1 MASTITLANTITWA
15 QGYLFSQPLA
25 LGAANEPAITIAN
38 IVKQTILGPPFCWR
52 WNRVASSANSMSP
65 GQQNYSASLADFGF
79 LEKAFLSYNSGQ
91 SLKEIEEI
99 EDVLSGESVVGRPDR
114 AIAVQSDDN
123 SGMIGFRVTPV
134 PDASFTG
141 GSFVAIY
148 QKKATLFT
156 ATSGTWA
163 PIPDELSYIYQ
174 YGFLGMALA
183 FAKDPRAQIYDS
195 RFIAHLL
202 GCQGGLSEMQKNIF
216 LGKWL
221 STALEVGTQNMRAQM
236 GVQGRGQ

>member
-1 MASTITLANTITWA
+1 MSSTITLQNTATWA
-15 QGYLFSQPLA
+15 QGYLYSQPAA

-38 IVKQTILGPPFCWR
+38 IIKQAMLGPPFCWR
-52 WNRVASSANSMSP
+52 WNRNTVAP
-65 GQQNYSASLADFGF
+65 GGLLTLGQQDVVQAIGDFGF
-79 LEKAFLSYNSGQ
+79 LEKAWITGPGTKV
-91 SLKEIEEI
+91 KEIEEI
-99 EDVLSGESVVGRPDR
+99 KEALSAETIAGQPAG
-114 AIAVQSDDN
+114 AIAVQADDN
-123 SGMIGFRVTPV
+123 AGNYTFRLTPAADTAGV
-134 PDASFTG
+134 YQLNTT
-141 GSFVAIY
+141 Y

-156 ATSGTWA
+156 ALANTWA
-163 PIPDELSYIYQ
+163 PIPDEYSYIYQ

-183 FAKDPRAQIYDS
+183 FNKDPRAQIYDA

-221 STALEVGTQNMRAQM
+221 TTALEVGSSNMRTQM